1 MRGAVCAIGLVVTA
15 GWAAGCGDDLLAAA
29 VAASGASWPNADAL
43 FHQDPRWLGSDGAY
57 SIDLGGGRVAWL
69 FGDTF
74 VATSD
79 AHVRTQAVMPRNTV
93 AVETGLDPTTATMTF
108 AWGGGAG
115 TPSSFFPEDGAD
127 WHWPAAG
134 VRLPG
139 GPLIVFLSIERASSG
154 GLGFAGAGWRAV
166 SIANPDD
173 PPSAWVRTRLDPP
186 AQAWTAN
193 VGTAVAL
200 DGDFVLALATDDAH
214 RGMLAR
220 LSVASL
226 AAGALDGIQWW
237 DGAAWGAGPP
247 AVVIDDAGSEASLHR
262 NNELG
267 LWIHVASRGFG
278 ATTIAV
284 RTAPEVTGP
293 WSSPED
299 AFTPPESLGA
309 DPFVYAGKAH
319 PELATGDGSLAV
331 TYAVNSFT
339 FGDLLTPEGQA
350 SLGWP
355 RFAKLSLT
363 PR

>member
-1 MRGAVCAIGLVVTA
+1 MRGTAFAIGVLLV
-15 GWAAGCGDDLLAAA
+15 AGCGDDLRPAA
-29 VAASGASWPNADAL
+29 VVATGASWTGADAL

-79 AHVRTQAVMPRNTV
+79 AHVRTEAVMPRNTV
-93 AVETGLDPTTATMTF
+93 AVETGLDPTRARMEF
-108 AWGGGAG
+108 AWGGAGG
-115 TPSSFFPEDGAD
+115 TPSSFFPEDGAR
-127 WHWPAAG
+127 WHWPAGG
-134 VRLPG
+134 VRVPG
-139 GPLIVFLSIERASSG
+139 GPLIVFLSIEQASSG

-173 PPSAWVRTRLDPP
+173 PPSAWVQTRLDPP

-200 DGDFVLALATDDAH
+200 DGDFVDALAIDDAH
-214 RGMLAR
+214 QGMLAR
-220 LSVASL
+220 FPVAAL
-226 AAGALDGIQWW
+226 AAGALDQIEWW
-237 DGAAWGAGPP
+237 DGSAWSAGPP

-262 NNELG
+262 NNDG

-284 RTAPEVTGP
+284 RTASAVTGP

-299 AFTPPESLGA
+299 AFTPPESMGP

-319 PELATGDGSLAV
+319 PELDTGDGTLAV

-339 FGDLLTPEGQA
+339 FSDLLTPDGQA
-350 SLGWP
+350 TLGWP

-363 PR
+363 AR